1 MERALMTCSPDWLQS
16 ALADRQ
22 ATDICINGSQA
33 AFIDRGQGLI
43 SIDQKTGFTD
53 ATLWEWVHEL
63 LRISGKT
70 WDAKYPF
77 VDGIL
82 PTGHRYH
89 LTLPPMSLKG
99 ILLSIRRLP
108 TQDDAKTRFESRVVE
123 FLAEQVVRG
132 DSMVI
137 SGATGSGKT
146 TLLRDLLQ
154 FVPVHERIL
163 ALEDTPELAPLHPH
177 FVSMQSRPANAD
189 GMGEISIRTLLKQA
203 LRMRPDRIILGE
215 CRGAEILDLLQAIN
229 TGHNGCMATI
239 HANNTRE
246 ALRRIELLALLGHS
260 SGLDL
265 NIIREWITGGI
276 RWLIQLKRVG
286 ANRVIDEISKV
297 EGREGNTILLRPV
310 LQSGQWL
317 A

>member
-132 DSMVI
+132 DSMII

-203 LRMRPDRIILGE
+203 LRMFYLQRCGTPKTATHAGVWQDVACHTHALQDLN
-215 CRGAEILDLLQAIN
+215 CRSVSQP
-229 TGHNGCMATI
+229 
-239 HANNTRE
+239 
-246 ALRRIELLALLGHS
+246 RRI
-260 SGLDL
+260 
-265 NIIREWITGGI
+265 
-276 RWLIQLKRVG
+276 
-286 ANRVIDEISKV
+286 
-297 EGREGNTILLRPV
+297 
-310 LQSGQWL
+310 
-317 A
+317 